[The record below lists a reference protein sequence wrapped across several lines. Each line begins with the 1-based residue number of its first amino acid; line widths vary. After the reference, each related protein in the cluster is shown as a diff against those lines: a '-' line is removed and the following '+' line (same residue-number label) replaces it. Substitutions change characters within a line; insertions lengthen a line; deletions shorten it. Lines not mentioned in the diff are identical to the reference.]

1 MKTNFRQFLKN
12 TVLAI
17 ELGYRIVRGIDYQ
30 TLSQYILK
38 INKHNDINDILF
50 EASRCLKD
58 ILDYE
63 LFGFA
68 LKNVNSMDIWIDS
81 RIYSA
86 SFSEYVSN
94 DFGSQNID
102 AKIHYFE
109 KNLHFDSH
117 NSDAIEINNLIS
129 YTVINGNS
137 TARLYILPKRTM
149 LDYHD
154 TIISTIVDSIS
165 IALEKNLSRTLL
177 ENAAAIDPLTNCY
190 NRRALDSFIEND
202 IAYAQRNRKDLS
214 IIMLDI
220 DNFKGINDTYGHL
233 AGDAVLREISTM
245 LPTLVRKSDYLARYG
260 GEEFVLVLP
269 DSSLYHA
276 VQLADKIR
284 KTIERRSVRFED
296 KSITFTASF
305 GVACLENKTD
315 RVSLLKEADERMY
328 RAKATGKNR
337 VVPSLL
343 PCFADRSF
351 VLQDR
356 VPHYAGAA

>member
-1 MKTNFRQFLKN
+1 
-12 TVLAI
+12 
-17 ELGYRIVRGIDYQ
+17 
-30 TLSQYILK
+30 
-38 INKHNDINDILF
+38 
-50 EASRCLKD
+50 
-58 ILDYE
+58 
-63 LFGFA
+63 
-68 LKNVNSMDIWIDS
+68 
-81 RIYSA
+81 
-86 SFSEYVSN
+86 
-94 DFGSQNID
+94 
-102 AKIHYFE
+102 
-109 KNLHFDSH
+109 
-117 NSDAIEINNLIS
+117 
-129 YTVINGNS
+129 
-137 TARLYILPKRTM
+137 M